1 MTTVNRQTFIQVPPD
16 VTDVIALR
24 RLLSQMVIEID
35 KLAGNRGDAR
45 VVALSD
51 LPLVTVS
58 TTPTRSEVQALA
70 SQVQALQST
79 VNDII
84 NKLKSG
90 NILK

>member
-45 VVALSD
+45 VVEFSD